1 MWSIQGNQMTES
13 ILTGK
18 KIELRALEPEDLELL
33 YKWENDTEIWNVS
46 ETLSPVSRF
55 ILKRYLENA
64 HKDIFETKQL
74 RLIIQLIEE
83 KLPVGTIDLFDFDHF
98 HKRAAVGI
106 LIGEKGER
114 RQGYAAEAM
123 TILKRYC
130 FEVLKIHQL
139 YCSIQVDNNSSLEL
153 FKKCGFTI
161 TGTRKDW
168 NWNGDSFNDEYFLQL
183 FR

>member
-1 MWSIQGNQMTES
+1 MSSIQEKAMTDN
-13 ILTGK
+13 ILLGD
-18 KIELRALEPEDLELL
+18 KIILRALEPEDLELL
-33 YKWENDTEIWNVS
+33 YKWENDTDIWNIS

-74 RLIIQLIEE
+74 RLIIQQAD
-83 KLPVGTIDLFDFDHF
+83 KNQPVGTIDLFDFDHF

-114 RQGYAAEAM
+114 RQGYASEALD
-123 TILKRYC
+123 ILKRYC

-139 YCSIQVDNNSSLEL
+139 YCSIAVDNTSSLDL
-153 FKKCGFTI
+153 FKKAGFVI
-161 TGTRKDW
+161 NGTRKDW
-168 NWNGDSFNDEYFLQL
+168 NWNGDRFSDEYFLQL
-183 FR
+183 IR

>member
-1 MWSIQGNQMTES
+1 MSSIQGNQMTDS
-13 ILTGK
+13 ILIGK
-18 KIELRALEPEDLELL
+18 KIELRALEPEDLEQL
-33 YKWENDTEIWNVS
+33 YIWENDTEIWNVS

-74 RLIIQLIEE
+74 RLIIQLKE
-83 KLPVGTIDLFDFDHF
+83 KITPLGTIDLFDFDHF

-106 LIGEKGER
+106 LIGEKSER
-114 RQGYAAEAM
+114 RQGYASEALE
-123 TILKRYC
+123 ILKRYC

-153 FKKCGFTI
+153 FRKSGFTI

-168 NWNGDSFNDEYFLQL
+168 NWNGESFNDEFFLQL